1 MNKRNFFLK
10 TFAFYKGCK
19 RPKRKPDYVSVNQYG
34 DISSEY
40 WYTDKGV
47 IRCSNHWSN
56 ILASSK
62 LKAFTCGK
70 VASCIWVLKNHS
82 KSKGYSDIPCGFC
95 RWENFRFIQ

>member
-1 MNKRNFFLK
+1 MKRVFYNK
-10 TFAFYKGCK
+10 TFAFFKGCK

-34 DISSEY
+34 GVSSEY

-56 ILASSK
+56 TISPNE

-70 VASCIWVLKNHS
+70 VASCIWVLKNQS
-82 KSKGYSDIPCGFC
+82 PSKGYSSTLCGFC
-95 RWENFRFIQ
+95 RWEDFRFIQ